1 VDSNLVFDRAGL
13 LAMANSGPT
22 ANGSQFFI
30 TLGPAD
36 HLNGQF
42 TIFGE
47 VIRGMNVVESLTPR
61 DPSQSADLPPG
72 DFILD
77 VSIEVH

>member
-1 VDSNLVFDRAGL
+1 
-13 LAMANSGPT
+13 
-22 ANGSQFFI
+22 
-30 TLGPAD
+30 
-36 HLNGQF
+36 
-42 TIFGE
+42 
-47 VIRGMNVVESLTPR
+47 MNVVESLTPR